1 MKLSSNYNFYV
12 DPYFHKKKNCF
23 YIFFQVKQI
32 VDETLEKLP
41 EEFNIL
47 EMMGK
52 VEERT
57 PYVIVAFQECQRM
70 NFLTSEMKRSLKELE
85 LGLKVNCEHQRN
97 ILINVIYLFIGRID
111 YYFGHGRLGNRLV
124 FRSNSI
130 GMDESSLSVSP
141 WTRGVVF

>member
-1 MKLSSNYNFYV
+1 MGL
-12 DPYFHKKKNCF
+12 KNDLF
-23 YIFFQVKQI
+23 IFQVKQI

-41 EEFNIL
+41 EEFNIT

-85 LGLKVNCEHQRN
+85 LGLKVNGVFNWQK
-97 ILINVIYLFIGRID
+97 NVWKKNFI
-111 YYFGHGRLGNRLV
+111 
-124 FRSNSI
+124 FRAN
-130 GMDESSLSVSP
+130 
-141 WTRGVVF
+141 

>member
-1 MKLSSNYNFYV
+1 M
-12 DPYFHKKKNCF
+12 
-23 YIFFQVKQI
+23 KQI

-85 LGLKVNCEHQRN
+85 LGLKVYGMKFNQGKVVAEYKTN
-97 ILINVIYLFIGRID
+97 MKLIR
-111 YYFGHGRLGNRLV
+111 H
-124 FRSNSI
+124 
-130 GMDESSLSVSP
+130 
-141 WTRGVVF
+141 T